1 MAVTGAYGI
10 LCACR
15 LFRYQGTKKLK
26 CASKGT
32 SNLNETRLREVKCV
46 LTLWGGGGGGG
57 GGGRLCPWGHLTSS
71 LRYPF
76 DCNIEGWS
84 KDPHPYTREIPEQ

>member
-1 MAVTGAYGI
+1 MVAVAVTGAYGI

-26 CASKGT
+26 SASKGT

-46 LTLWGGGGGGG
+46 LTLWEGGGSCALG
-57 GGGRLCPWGHLTSS
+57 GHLTSS

-76 DCNIEGWS
+76 DSNIEGWS
-84 KDPHPYTREIPEQ
+84 KDPHPYTRGIPEQ